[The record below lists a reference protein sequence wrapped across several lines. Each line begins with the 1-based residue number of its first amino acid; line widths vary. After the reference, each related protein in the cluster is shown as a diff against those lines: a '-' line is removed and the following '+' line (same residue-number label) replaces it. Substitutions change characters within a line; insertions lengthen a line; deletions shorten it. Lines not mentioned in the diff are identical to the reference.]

1 MIFCVLFHIG
11 VNLTLMIVDEID
23 NIRMRWKRYRLL
35 RRYAK
40 TRGENNRSNQKK
52 KRHEKWQK
60 MIDEIKEK
68 KRQAELAE
76 QQRVV
81 EDYDMAQVSN

>member
-40 TRGENNRSNQKK
+40 TRGEKNRSNQKK

-76 QQRVV
+76 
-81 EDYDMAQVSN
+81 